1 MSGFTTHFGKRT
13 NIQKQRLTWHLIFPK
28 DIEQPFIMSVYTP
41 DPRPQVISH
50 PNKIATV
57 DYIVV
62 GEESIDMNLLKA
74 LGLDLSKIRLLKGS
88 KGIQSIVF
96 KGSEIKIKDILN

>member
-41 DPRPQVISH
+41 DPKPQVISH

-62 GEESIDMNLLKA
+62 GEESLDMNLLK
-74 LGLDLSKIRLLKGS
+74 GLDLSKIRLLKGN
-88 KGIQSIVF
+88 KGIQSVVF
-96 KGSEIKIKDILN
+96 KGSEIKIEDILN